1 MRRSPQL
8 MGTPLTFLSPR
19 RERMGESR
27 TGTAWTFRHSCYW
40 RRIQKFMSGVKQ
52 NDESSEGVWTQLLA
66 ANWWLL
72 FVWPRAARGI
82 SASQSVA
89 QKVDTYNVLIP
100 ILILVLVV
108 VWPKDARGTS
118 VSQDVA
124 QNVFFF
130 TKAGSCCQQYHWR
143 TVYELFLKFCLFRW
157 DVCASTCWN
166 CLRQG

>member
-1 MRRSPQL
+1 
-8 MGTPLTFLSPR
+8 
-19 RERMGESR
+19 
-27 TGTAWTFRHSCYW
+27 
-40 RRIQKFMSGVKQ
+40 MSGVKQ

-72 FVWPRAARGI
+72 FAWLRAAREI

-89 QKVDTYNVLIP
+89 QKVDTYSVLIP

-130 TKAGSCCQQYHWR
+130 TKAGSCCQQYH
-143 TVYELFLKFCLFRW
+143 
-157 DVCASTCWN
+157 
-166 CLRQG
+166 